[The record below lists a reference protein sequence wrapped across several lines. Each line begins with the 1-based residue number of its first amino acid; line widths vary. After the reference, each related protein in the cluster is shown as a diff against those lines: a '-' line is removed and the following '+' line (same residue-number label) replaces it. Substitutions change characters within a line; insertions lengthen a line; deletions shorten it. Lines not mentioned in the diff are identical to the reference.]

1 MKRLPEKVM
10 LQQKITR
17 RYSGKE
23 RGEIGE
29 GQSIQREQQV
39 PRQGDWKQ
47 SDAFRKL

>member
-1 MKRLPEKVM
+1 M
-10 LQQKITR
+10 TR

-29 GQSIQREQQV
+29 GHSSQRKQQV

-47 SDAFRKL
+47 RDAFREL